1 MGKSTR
7 KARRRRSTSPA
18 DALFSSTRRRVLGL
32 LFGQPGRSYYATE
45 LIGLAASGSGA
56 VQREL
61 ARLEHCA
68 LVTVRRA
75 GAQKHYQANP
85 GSPLFAELC
94 AIFRKFAGSRAR
106 APRDIAKPRTKLRIP
121 LGGLAGLCRR
131 HGIRRLSLFGPAAR
145 GELRPESNIDLLAE
159 FGPQTAP
166 AAREYVAMEAEFC
179 ALFEGR
185 EVRLAA
191 PSVLDDPRRRESI
204 LRDLRVLFEA

>member
-1 MGKSTR
+1 MGKSRTG
-7 KARRRRSTSPA
+7 ARRRRSRSPA
-18 DALFSSTRRRVLGL
+18 GALFSSTRRRVLGL

-61 ARLEHCA
+61 ARLEQSG
-68 LVTVRRA
+68 LVTVQRM
-75 GAQKHYQANP
+75 GMQKHYQANP

-94 AIFRKFAGSRAR
+94 AIFRTVAGTKPTAAR
-106 APRDIAKPRTKLRIP
+106 DAPKPRTKLRIP
-121 LGGLAGLCRR
+121 LGSLAGLCRR

-145 GELRPESNIDLLAE
+145 GELRPESSIDLLAE

-185 EVRLAA
+185 GVRLAA
-191 PSVLDDPRRRESI
+191 PEVLDDPRRRESI
-204 LRDLRVLFEA
+204 LRDQRVLFEA